1 MSNLQLGFKGD
12 VLVPVDSHFPVEKFK
27 AITDGYDADDK
38 RAVADARAKLATAFK
53 AKAKSVNEKYI
64 VPPKTTDF
72 AIVYAPTESLYKEL
86 TEYQDPSTKELLT
99 QELMKKHKVVI
110 CGPNTLS
117 AYLQSLHMGFQSLKV
132 QKGATEIY
140 NHLKTISSRFGK
152 HFENIISLRKKL
164 EEAMSVVDK
173 FGTDARSITRTLE
186 RANLKTEIQNLKD
199 TLNNT
204 INTSLGSMSTSFNNL
219 STGVTK
225 DMTEALTK
233 VDEKVGNFNQ
243 QVQLL
248 NQSQEGITKILAGVK
263 KYGTLAE
270 FSLDA
275 LIKDLLPASQFMTNV
290 KMKEDT
296 SENVE
301 FAIRL
306 QGDVLVPV
314 DSHFPVEKFKAITD
328 GYDADDK
335 RAVADARAKLATAF
349 KAKAKSVNEK
359 YIVPP
364 KTTDFAIVYAPTESL
379 YKELTE
385 YQDPSTKE
393 LLTQELMKKHKVVIC
408 GPNTLS
414 AYLQSLHM
422 GFQSLKVQKGA
433 TEIYNHLKTIS
444 SRFGKHFENII
455 SLRKKLE
462 EAMSVVDKF
471 GTDARSITR
480 TLESIK
486 DPEQLEK
493 AVQTE
498 NVEKFVDH
506 SKQAKN

>member
-1 MSNLQLGFKGD
+1 MDTILLII
-12 VLVPVDSHFPVEKFK
+12 LV
-27 AITDGYDADDK
+27 I
-38 RAVADARAKLATAFK
+38 
-53 AKAKSVNEKYI
+53 
-64 VPPKTTDF
+64 
-72 AIVYAPTESLYKEL
+72 
-86 TEYQDPSTKELLT
+86 LL
-99 QELMKKHKVVI
+99 
-110 CGPNTLS
+110 
-117 AYLQSLHMGFQSLKV
+117 
-132 QKGATEIY
+132 GATLGILY
-140 NHLKTISSRFGK
+140 LNLRSKPK
-152 HFENIISLRKKL
+152 DENENKEA
-164 EEAMSVVDK
+164 EE
-173 FGTDARSITRTLE
+173 L
-186 RANLKTEIQNLKD
+186 ANLNAEIVRLKD
-199 TLNNT
+199 SLNST
-204 INTSLGSMSTSFNNL
+204 INTSLSSMSTSFNSL

-270 FSLDA
+270 YSLDA

-301 FAIRL
+301 FAIKL

-328 GYDADDK
+328 AHEADDK
-335 RAVADARAKLATAF
+335 RAVADARTKLASAF
-349 KAKAKSVNEK
+349 KAKAKSVMEK

-393 LLTQELMKKHKVVIC
+393 LLTQELMKKYKIVIC

-444 SRFGKHFENII
+444 TRFAKHFDNVIV
-455 SLRKKLE
+455 LRKKLE
-462 EAMSVVDKF
+462 EAMNVVDKF

-480 TLESIK
+480 TLENIK
-486 DPEQLEK
+486 DPEQVEK
-493 AVQTE
+493 AVLTE
-498 NVEKFVDH
+498 NVEKFVERN
-506 SKQAKN
+506 KQLKK

>member
-1 MSNLQLGFKGD
+1 MDTFLLIIL
-12 VLVPVDSHFPVEKFK
+12 VL
-27 AITDGYDADDK
+27 
-38 RAVADARAKLATAFK
+38 
-53 AKAKSVNEKYI
+53 
-64 VPPKTTDF
+64 
-72 AIVYAPTESLYKEL
+72 
-86 TEYQDPSTKELLT
+86 LL
-99 QELMKKHKVVI
+99 
-110 CGPNTLS
+110 
-117 AYLQSLHMGFQSLKV
+117 
-132 QKGATEIY
+132 GATSSILYLNLRSKPKDVSESKEAEEI
-140 NHLKTISSRFGK
+140 
-152 HFENIISLRKKL
+152 
-164 EEAMSVVDK
+164 
-173 FGTDARSITRTLE
+173 
-186 RANLKTEIQNLKD
+186 ANLNIEIVKLKD
-199 TLNNT
+199 SLNST
-204 INTSLGSMSTSFNNL
+204 INNSLGSMSTSFNAL

-243 QVQLL
+243 QVELL
-248 NQSQEGITKILAGVK
+248 NKSQDGITKILAGVK

-290 KMKEDT
+290 RMKEDT

-301 FAIRL
+301 FAIKL
-306 QGDVLVPV
+306 QGDVIVPV

-328 GYDADDK
+328 AYDMDDK
-335 RAVADARAKLATAF
+335 KAVADARTKLATAF

-364 KTTDFAIVYAPTESL
+364 KTTDFGIVYAPTESL

-385 YQDPSTKE
+385 YQDTSTKE
-393 LLTQELMKKHKVVIC
+393 LLTQELMKKYKIVIM

-414 AYLQSLHM
+414 GYLQSLHM

-444 SRFGKHFENII
+444 TRFAKHFDNVIV
-455 SLRKKLE
+455 LRKKLE

-480 TLESIK
+480 TLENIK

-493 AVQTE
+493 ATKTE
-498 NVEKFVDH
+498 NVEKFTDH
-506 SKQAKN
+506 SKQVKN

>member
-1 MSNLQLGFKGD
+1 MD
-12 VLVPVDSHFPVEKFK
+12 T
-27 AITDGYDADDK
+27 I
-38 RAVADARAKLATAFK
+38 
-53 AKAKSVNEKYI
+53 
-64 VPPKTTDF
+64 
-72 AIVYAPTESLYKEL
+72 
-86 TEYQDPSTKELLT
+86 LLT
-99 QELMKKHKVVI
+99 ILVLLLLTSLAI
-110 CGPNTLS
+110 L
-117 AYLQSLHMGFQSLKV
+117 YLNVRSKPKDGRNE
-132 QKGATEIY
+132 TEEI
-140 NHLKTISSRFGK
+140 
-152 HFENIISLRKKL
+152 
-164 EEAMSVVDK
+164 
-173 FGTDARSITRTLE
+173 
-186 RANLKTEIQNLKD
+186 ANLNDEIVRLKD
-199 TLNNT
+199 SLNTT
-204 INTSLGSMSTSFNNL
+204 INASLGSMSTSFNAL

-270 FSLDA
+270 YSLDA

-301 FAIRL
+301 FAIKL

-328 GYDADDK
+328 AYDTDDK
-335 RAVADARAKLATAF
+335 KAVTDARTKLASAF
-349 KAKAKSVNEK
+349 KVKAKSVMEK

-393 LLTQELMKKHKVVIC
+393 LLTQELMKKYKIVIC

-433 TEIYNHLKTIS
+433 TEIYNHLKTITT
-444 SRFGKHFENII
+444 RFGKHFDNII
-455 SLRKKLE
+455 TLRKKLE
-462 EAMSVVDKF
+462 EAMTVVDKF
-471 GTDARSITR
+471 GTDARSISR
-480 TLESIK
+480 TLENIK
-486 DPEQLEK
+486 DPEQVEQ

-498 NVEKFVDH
+498 NVEKFVERN
-506 SKQAKN
+506 KQLKN

>member
-1 MSNLQLGFKGD
+1 MDNILLILLVLLLGG
-12 VLVPVDSHFPVEKFK
+12 VL
-27 AITDGYDADDK
+27 AI
-38 RAVADARAKLATAFK
+38 
-53 AKAKSVNEKYI
+53 
-64 VPPKTTDF
+64 
-72 AIVYAPTESLYKEL
+72 LYL
-86 TEYQDPSTKELLT
+86 
-99 QELMKKHKVVI
+99 
-110 CGPNTLS
+110 N
-117 AYLQSLHMGFQSLKV
+117 
-132 QKGATEIY
+132 
-140 NHLKTISSRFGK
+140 LKTK
-152 HFENIISLRKKL
+152 PKDENENKEA
-164 EEAMSVVDK
+164 EE
-173 FGTDARSITRTLE
+173 I
-186 RANLKTEIQNLKD
+186 ANLKSEISSLKD
-199 TLNNT
+199 TLNTT
-204 INTSLGSMSTSFNNL
+204 INSSLGAMSTSFNNL

-225 DMTEALTK
+225 DMTETLTK
-233 VDEKVGNFNQ
+233 VEEKVGNFNQ

-301 FAIRL
+301 FAIKL

-314 DSHFPVEKFKAITD
+314 DSHFPAEKFKAITD
-328 GYDADDK
+328 AHEADDK
-335 RAVADARAKLATAF
+335 KAAADARTKLASAF

-393 LLTQELMKKHKVVIC
+393 LLTQELMKKYKIVIC

-433 TEIYNHLKTIS
+433 TEIYNHLKTITT
-444 SRFGKHFENII
+444 RFGKHFDNII
-455 SLRKKLE
+455 VLRKKLE

-471 GTDARSITR
+471 GTDARSISR
-480 TLESIK
+480 TLENIK
-486 DPEQLEK
+486 DPEQVEIATK
-493 AVQTE
+493 SE
-498 NVEKFVDH
+498 NVEKFGER
-506 SKQAKN
+506 SNQLKN